1 MVVQQLAERG
11 VLIIKMKR
19 ILMFLM
25 LGMFL
30 VSLASAESIGTFKQD
45 ECVDLIQTA
54 VNSSYVKISS
64 ITYPDS
70 KQVLDAEVTME
81 KLDNYYN
88 YTFCNTT
95 NLGTYQ
101 VSGYGDELG
110 IDQIWAYTFEITP
123 SGILSN
129 VGILITFLFIVLIL
143 FTLSFYKIFNS
154 NSKIEF
160 IIFSISSYFMI
171 LIFIFMSW
179 KISENYLYNMEWIVS
194 LLYIIFLVVLIL
206 MFPFI
211 IFLILYLFY
220 NMFTERNMKEMID
233 MGYSPE
239 EAKRYK

>member
-1 MVVQQLAERG
+1 
-11 VLIIKMKR
+11 MKK

-30 VSLASAESIGTFKQD
+30 ISLASATVETLGVFKQN
-45 ECVDLIQTA
+45 ENIDLIQSGAGLTEC
-54 VNSSYVKISS
+54 NISS
-64 ITYPDS
+64 VKYPDS
-70 KQVLDAEVTME
+70 TNALINAEMTYTNNE
-81 KLDNYYN
+81 FN
-88 YTFCNTT
+88 YTFN
-95 NLGTYQ
+95 NASELGTYI
-101 VSGYGDELG
+101 VNGFCGNATDYVY
-110 IDQIWAYTFEITP
+110 WAYDFEITP
-123 SGILSN
+123 SGIVSN